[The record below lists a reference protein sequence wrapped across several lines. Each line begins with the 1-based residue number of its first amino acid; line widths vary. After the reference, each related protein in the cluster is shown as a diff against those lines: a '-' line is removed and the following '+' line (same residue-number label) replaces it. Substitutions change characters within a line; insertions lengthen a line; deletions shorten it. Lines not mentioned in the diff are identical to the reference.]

1 MEIKIKHSVAGA
13 AVGFIALNVYLI
25 KTLKKTMGTLGEV
38 DKTLAEVRGTL
49 GGLSEEAK
57 HLIRNANKIT
67 ADVKGKINAV
77 DPLLETA
84 HDVGEVI
91 HQVTD
96 SVLGNNDA
104 SEIRSTSPVY
114 STSPNLH
121 LKVK

>member
-13 AVGFIALNVYLI
+13 AVAFIALNVYLI
-25 KTLKKTMGTLGEV
+25 KTLKKTTGTLGEV

-57 HLIRNANKIT
+57 HLIRNANQIT
-67 ADVKGKINAV
+67 VDVKGKINAV

-84 HDVGEVI
+84 YDVGEVI

-96 SVLGNNDA
+96 SVLGNNDT